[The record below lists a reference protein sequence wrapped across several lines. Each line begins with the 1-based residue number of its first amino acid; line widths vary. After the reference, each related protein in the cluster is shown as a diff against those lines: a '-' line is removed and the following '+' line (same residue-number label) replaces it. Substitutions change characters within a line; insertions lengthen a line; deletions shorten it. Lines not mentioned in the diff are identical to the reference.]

1 MDLDFKW
8 IAFLSKS
15 LSLKSMQ
22 SRIALWSAEFYEG
35 ILVSDVKDQE
45 VVKGNELF
53 EDKEGTKALERAT
66 IQVELVFINVF
77 DDKFVNI

>member
-1 MDLDFKW
+1 M
-8 IAFLSKS
+8 SPCQTC
-15 LSLKSMQ
+15 LKS
-22 SRIALWSAEFYEG
+22 SENENERRLFLEYEG

>member
-1 MDLDFKW
+1 MK
-8 IAFLSKS
+8 
-15 LSLKSMQ
+15 
-22 SRIALWSAEFYEG
+22 EF
-35 ILVSDVKDQE
+35 LVSDVKDQE